1 MLKIELP
8 DGKKLQIE
16 QGLTGFDVA
25 KLMSPGFAKKCLA
38 YRLNGQLFDM
48 RAPIFEDGNLA
59 FIDETD
65 GVALDMLR
73 HDASHL
79 MAQALQNLY
88 PGIKFGFGPSIE
100 EGFYYDVDSP
110 VTISDADFEKIER
123 EMKRLSQANLP
134 LTRQEVSRAEALEL
148 FKDNEYKV
156 ELIKEILSPISIYRQ
171 GDFIDLCSG
180 PHLPSTG
187 YVKHFKLLSIA
198 GAYWRG
204 NSDNKQL
211 TRLYGT
217 AFFSKEALEQHLELL
232 EQRKLRDH
240 RRLGRELGLFM
251 ISEYGPGFPFWLD
264 KGLTLKTILERFWY
278 EVHRKEG
285 YTFVE
290 TPIMLSKELWE
301 ISGHW
306 YNYRQNMYI
315 SSIENKDFAIKPM
328 NCPGGMLVY
337 KNSLHSYKDLPLRVG
352 ELGLV
357 HRHEAS
363 GALSG
368 LFRVRNFTQDDAHIY
383 CRPDQLISE
392 VVRLLHLFDFF
403 YDMFDLKYD
412 IYLSTRPEKDYI
424 GSPDIWD
431 RSEAA
436 LSEACRSI
444 GKEFTINPGDGAFY
458 GPKLDFKLKDSMNRV
473 WQCGT
478 IQLDMNLPERFDLT
492 YINENNEK
500 VRPIMLHR
508 AIYGSLER
516 FIGILIEHFGG
527 AFPLWLAP
535 VQVILLPVQQEM
547 HLDYTKKIAE
557 QLANA
562 GLRVQI
568 DDSGEKLGYRL
579 RLAQIQKVPVTLVIG
594 DKEVAATSVMARRY
608 GSEQQSSFGIDELIA
623 GLRIEASA
631 RSLHPI
637 KIK

>member
-1 MLKIELP
+1 MELKLL
-8 DGKKLQIE
+8 DGKTLVIE
-16 QGLTGFDVA
+16 PGKTGFEVA
-25 KLMSPGFAKKCLA
+25 TSISPGLAKKSLA
-38 YRLNGQLFDM
+38 YRLNGKLYDM
-48 RAPIFEDGNLA
+48 RRPIPEAGTIEFV
-59 FIDETD
+59 TD
-65 GVALDMLR
+65 TDKEALDMLR

-79 MAQALQNLY
+79 MAQALLNLY

-110 VTISDADFEKIER
+110 QVITDASFEAIEK
-123 EMKRLSQANLP
+123 EMKRLSAANFPLLREDVSQA
-134 LTRQEVSRAEALEL
+134 QALEL

-156 ELIKEILSPISIYRQ
+156 ELIKEIATNISVYRQ
-171 GDFIDLCSG
+171 GEFLDLCSG

-187 YVKHFKLLSIA
+187 YVKHFKLLSVA

-211 TRLYGT
+211 TRIYGT
-217 AFFSKEALEQHLELL
+217 AFFTKEAFDEYLALL
-232 EQRKLRDH
+232 EQRKLRYH

-251 ISEYGPGFPFWLD
+251 ISEFGPGFPFWLD
-264 KGLTLKTILERFWY
+264 KGLTLKTTLERFWY
-278 EVHRKEG
+278 EVHRREG
-285 YTFVE
+285 YSFIE

-306 YNYRQNMYI
+306 ANYRANMYT

-368 LFRVRNFTQDDAHIY
+368 LFRVRNFTQDDAHIF
-383 CRPDQLISE
+383 CRPDQLIDE
-392 VVRLLHLFDFF
+392 VIRLLKLFDYF
-403 YDMFDLKYD
+403 YEVFGLKYD
-412 IYLSTRPEKDYI
+412 IFLSTRPEKDYI
-424 GSPDIWD
+424 GSIEIWD
-431 RSEAA
+431 KSEAA
-436 LSEACRSI
+436 LAEACTKI
-444 GKEFTINPGDGAFY
+444 GKSFTINPGDGAFY

-478 IQLDMNLPERFDLT
+478 IQLDMNLPQRFDLT
-492 YINENNEK
+492 YINELNDK

-516 FIGILIEHFGG
+516 FIGILIEHYGG

-535 VQVILLPVQQEM
+535 VQAIVLPVHQGQ
-547 HLDYTKKIAE
+547 HKDYAE
-557 QLANA
+557 QVKAQLISA
-562 GLRVQI
+562 GIRCEI
-568 DDSGEKLGYRL
+568 DTSEEKLGYRL
-579 RLAQIQKVPVTLVIG
+579 RNAQIQKIPVTIVVG
-594 DKEVAATSVMARRY
+594 DKEVASLSAMVRRY
-608 GSEQQSSFGIDELIA
+608 GDEQQVAASLDDVIA
-623 GLRIEASA
+623 NLLEEIKL
-631 RSLHPI
+631 RSLTAI
-637 KIK
+637 ALK